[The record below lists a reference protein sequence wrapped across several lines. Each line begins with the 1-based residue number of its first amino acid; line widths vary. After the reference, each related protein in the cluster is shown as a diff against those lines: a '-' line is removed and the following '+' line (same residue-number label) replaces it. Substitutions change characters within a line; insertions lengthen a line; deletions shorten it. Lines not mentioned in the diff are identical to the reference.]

1 MPTFIALLRGINV
14 GTAKRLPMA
23 ELRALLTELGYDGV
37 TTLLNSGNAVFR
49 AAQGTPQQHAAAI
62 SAAIAGQ
69 LGLQVP
75 VIVKTAEELSAI
87 VQGNP
92 FDAATLDPSQL
103 LVAFVQA
110 PAALAGLNAL
120 SAQVVPPEQCQVGA
134 HAAYLHCAHG
144 ILESQAAKALLG
156 KSGKAGKS
164 DAVTVT
170 TRNWATVLKLQA
182 LAHASA

>member
-23 ELRALLTELGYDGV
+23 ELRTLLTGLGYGGV
-37 TTLLNSGNAVFR
+37 ATLLNSGNAVFS

-75 VIVKTAEELSAI
+75 VIVKTAAELSAI
-87 VQGNP
+87 VQDNP

-103 LVAFVQA
+103 LVAFVQEA
-110 PAALAGLNAL
+110 DALAGLSAL
-120 SAQVVPPEQCQVGA
+120 SAQVTAPEQCVVGRQ
-134 HAAYLHCAHG
+134 AAYLHCANG

-156 KSGKAGKS
+156 KSGKPRQPGAT
-164 DAVTVT
+164 VVT
-170 TRNWATVLKLQA
+170 TRNWGTVLKLQA
-182 LAHASA
+182 LAC